1 MHPSPP
7 PLAIRP
13 LVESDLEAL
22 LALYTHLHPADD
34 ALPPLPQVQ
43 AIWQG
48 LVADPRNLYLGGFDG
63 PQLVSSCVLLV
74 IPNLTRGC
82 RSYALIE
89 NVVTHAG
96 YRQRG
101 YGKALLH
108 AALKHAWAEGCY
120 KAMLMTGSKDE
131 GTLRFY
137 AEAGFDGHEK
147 QAFVARPLA

>member
-1 MHPSPP
+1 MHPTPP

-13 LVESDLEAL
+13 LAASDLAAL
-22 LALYTHLHPADD
+22 LALYAHLHAADD
-34 ALPPLPQVQ
+34 ALPPQPEVQ

-48 LVADPRNLYLGGFDG
+48 LMADPHHLYLGGFAG
-63 PQLVSSCVLLV
+63 AQLVSSCVVLV
-74 IPNLTRGC
+74 VPNLTRGC

-101 YGKALLH
+101 YGRALLH
-108 AALKHAWAEGCY
+108 AALAHAWGRNRY

-131 GTLRFY
+131 NTWRFY
-137 AEAGFDGHEK
+137 AGAGFDAHDK
-147 QAFVARPLA
+147 QAFVARPPA

>member
-1 MHPSPP
+1 MPTTTP

-13 LVESDLEAL
+13 LVDADLAAL
-22 LALYTHLHPADD
+22 LALYTNLHPADD
-34 ALPPLPQVQ
+34 DRPPQPEVQ

-48 LVADPRNLYLGGFDG
+48 LMADPCHLYLGGFVG

-101 YGKALLH
+101 YGRALLH
-108 AALKHAWAEGCY
+108 AALAHAWGRNCY
-120 KAMLMTGSKDE
+120 KAMLMTSSKDE
-131 GTLRFY
+131 NTWRFY
-137 AEAGFDGHEK
+137 AGAGFDAHNK
-147 QAFVARPLA
+147 QAFVARPPA

>member
-13 LVESDLEAL
+13 LVESV

-48 LVADPRNLYLGGFDG
+48 LMADPRNLYLGGFVG
-63 PQLVSSCVLLV
+63 PELVSSCVLLV
-74 IPNLTRGC
+74 IANLTRGC
-82 RSYALIE
+82 RPYALIE
-89 NVVTHAG
+89 NVVTHAD

-101 YGKALLH
+101 YGRALLH
-108 AALKHAWAEGCY
+108 AALAQAWAKSCH

-131 GTLRFY
+131 ATLRFY
-137 AEAGFDGHEK
+137 AEAGFDSHEK
-147 QAFVARPLA
+147 QAFVARPPA